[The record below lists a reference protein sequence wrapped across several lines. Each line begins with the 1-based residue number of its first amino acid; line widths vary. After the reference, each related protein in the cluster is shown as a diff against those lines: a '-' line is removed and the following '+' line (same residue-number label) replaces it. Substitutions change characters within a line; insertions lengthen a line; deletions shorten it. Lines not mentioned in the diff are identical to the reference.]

1 MEKLKILEEIG
12 KHILVEYL
20 TRLTIS
26 PTANVTLHRYFKHSC
41 IIDPNNKENYILFK
55 DYKAIVSLKK
65 NNWN

>member
-1 MEKLKILEEIG
+1 MKKIKILEEIG

-26 PTANVTLHRYFKHSC
+26 PTANVTLHRYLEHSC
-41 IIDPNNKENYILFK
+41 LIDQNNKESYILFK
-55 DYKAIVSLKK
+55 DHKAIVSLKR